1 MLQRLKH
8 TIQSLLSTSSTL
20 SVRLQIGLAAK
31 HVGDDPLGNRYFVGK
46 PRRGYSRERRFVL
59 YANMKG
65 DRGFDASQ
73 VPPEWHG
80 WLHHQTNNVP
90 AATNPLR
97 HAWQLPPQENLTG
110 TSQAYVP
117 PGHTMRGGKRD
128 KATGD
133 YQAWTPHA

>member
-8 TIQSLLSTSSTL
+8 MILAILSPFSSLSTR
-20 SVRLQIGLAAK
+20 VQIGLTARY
-31 HVGDDPLGNRYFVGK
+31 VGEDPLGNRYYVGK
-46 PRRGYSRERRFVL
+46 PRRGSHRERRFVL
-59 YANMKG
+59 YAHMKG

-80 WLHHQTNNVP
+80 WLHHQTDSFP

-97 HAWQLPPQENLTG
+97 HAWQLPHQENLTG
-110 TSQAYVP
+110 TDQAYAP
-117 PGHTMRGGKRD
+117 PSVHGGTRA

-133 YQAWTPHA
+133 YEAWTPHS